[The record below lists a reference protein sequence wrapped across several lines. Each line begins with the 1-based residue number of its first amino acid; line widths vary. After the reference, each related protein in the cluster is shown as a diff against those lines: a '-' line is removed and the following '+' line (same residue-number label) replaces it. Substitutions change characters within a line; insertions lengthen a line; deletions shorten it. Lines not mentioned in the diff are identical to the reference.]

1 MNDSL
6 WQFSLEH
13 FELAIWAT
21 VLMVILVGLVL
32 KTSMKFLVICT
43 MLVTLILISLGAY
56 VRLADAGLGCPDWPG
71 CYGKL
76 IPSQAQDEIG
86 KAQAENPYGPVTFY
100 KAWTEMIHRYLASI
114 VGVMIFAIFL
124 KHLPLSIFK
133 RNDLGVKNSI
143 ILPLALFVAV
153 IFQGMLGKWT
163 VTMLLQP
170 GIVTLHLA
178 GGMFILGCLAY
189 MSGGFI
195 TTPPV
200 VIRNHR
206 KKLNLFTGITIVVVF
221 MQILL
226 GGWVST
232 NYAALVCTD
241 FPLCQGMVFPPMD
254 FFEGFNISRELGK
267 DSTGQP
273 LSAMALTSIHWGH
286 RMGAVIASGFI
297 IYLVF
302 ILLRQTNLKMHGII
316 ILSVLT
322 IQIFIGVINILFLLP
337 FSAAVAH
344 NTVAGVLLS
353 VLVMLKSRLNI

>member
-1 MNDSL
+1 MSDPL

-21 VLMVILVGLVL
+21 VLIVILVGLVL
-32 KTSMKFLVICT
+32 KTSMKFLVIFT

-76 IPSQAQDEIG
+76 IPSQAAEEIG
-86 KAQAENPYGPVTFY
+86 KAQAGNPNGPVTFY

-124 KHLPLSIFK
+124 KHLPLSIYK
-133 RNDLGVKNSI
+133 RKELGNKNSI
-143 ILPLALFVAV
+143 TLPLALFVAV

-163 VTMLLQP
+163 VTMLLKP

-189 MSGGFI
+189 MSGKFV

-200 VIRNHR
+200 VIRNHQ
-206 KKLNLFTGITIVVVF
+206 KKLNLFTVITIVVVF

-232 NYAALVCTD
+232 NYAALVCAD

-254 FFEGFNISRELGK
+254 FLEGFNISRELGK
-267 DSTGQP
+267 DSVGQP
-273 LSAMALTSIHWGH
+273 LSAMALTSIHWVH
-286 RMGAVIASGFI
+286 RMGAAIASGFI

-302 ILLRQTNLKMHGII
+302 SLLKQTNLKVHGII
-316 ILSVLT
+316 ILGVLT
-322 IQIFIGVINILFLLP
+322 IQIFIGVVNILFLLP
-337 FSAAVAH
+337 FWAAVAH
-344 NTVAGVLLS
+344 NAVAGVLLS
-353 VLVMLKSRLNI
+353 VLVMLKSRLNT